1 VKALGA
7 PEETSE
13 PVASFLQEAGDKAPT
28 EEGTVAYDAQDDEKA
43 RQTFTAAKSKNAD
56 RPLRRIQSV
65 EIVGDDELNRQE
77 REKS

>member
-1 VKALGA
+1 
-7 PEETSE
+7 
-13 PVASFLQEAGDKAPT
+13 VASFLQEAGDKAPT

-56 RPLRRIQSV
+56 RPLLRRIQSV